1 MEFRVLRYFLAVARE
16 KSMTGAA
23 NVLHVTQPT
32 LSRQIRDLED
42 ELGTQL
48 FERHS
53 HSVTLTADG
62 MRLRK
67 RAEEMEELWELT
79 REEFAAAKSGIEG
92 DIRIGAGETLAMR
105 HLAGV
110 ISEIREMYPDIR
122 VHLYSGN
129 MEDLSERLD
138 RGLLDFGVLIQP
150 ADLSK
155 YSFVHLPEKDVWGVV
170 TRRDSHLAAKTI
182 ITREDLAGLPL
193 ILSRQAMRPQ
203 AGNVFL
209 EWFGDEADRLNVV
222 ATFNLVYNAAILV
235 EAGIGHVVTL
245 RGLANTSESSLL
257 CFRLLDPVLET
268 GLSIVWKKQQLFS
281 PAAEVFWKRIMER
294 FGGRAWSG
302 KQDNG
307 MLFENTTI

>member
-67 RAEEMEELWELT
+67 RAEEMEELFELT
-79 REEFAAAKSGIEG
+79 RAEFAAAKSGIEG

-110 ISEIREMYPDIR
+110 ISEIRQTYPDIR
-122 VHLYSGN
+122 VNLYSGN

-170 TRRDSHLAAKTI
+170 TRRDSPLAAKSVVTK
-182 ITREDLAGLPL
+182 EDLAGLPF

-245 RGLANTSESSLL
+245 QGLANTSESSPLR
-257 CFRLLDPVLET
+257 FRLLDPVLET
-268 GLSIVWKKQQLFS
+268 SLSIVWKKQQVFS
-281 PAAEVFWKRIMER
+281 PAAQVFWERILER
-294 FGGRAWSG
+294 FWGRG
-302 KQDNG
+302 IKR
-307 MLFENTTI
+307 EKE